1 MCRDRSLSQFKHVNR
16 SKWTWINTRKCL
28 FSTVEHHFS
37 SLCPPKLIC
46 SSVWFVVKARND
58 TAAATG
64 HAQLHIIRA
73 NNIYI
78 LLNIVKYKWFLKK
91 YRAPYF
97 HHFRE
102 CRSEGLF
109 AVKDLSKF
117 NEGEET
123 WSDARWAA
131 LKTEERT
138 CAYTVP
144 DWGQVHGFLSTEW

>member
-1 MCRDRSLSQFKHVNR
+1 M
-16 SKWTWINTRKCL
+16 
-28 FSTVEHHFS
+28 
-37 SLCPPKLIC
+37 
-46 SSVWFVVKARND
+46 VKARND

-123 WSDARWAA
+123 
-131 LKTEERT
+131 
-138 CAYTVP
+138 
-144 DWGQVHGFLSTEW
+144 